1 MAKSAHTTVGKQ
13 KRYADQIPKKPA
25 RTFRDLRIAA
35 MAGDRAAMR
44 ALLRRHGFV
53 ELASEIRR
61 DKPIPSRV
69 AKMIAACTAGTGT
82 HDQPGSWDFINDRGE
97 IESLLLDP
105 PPQGTVRRAPV
116 FED

>member
-1 MAKSAHTTVGKQ
+1 MGKLETDAT
-13 KRYADQIPKKPA
+13 KKGTKFVPLPKG
-25 RTFRDLRIAA
+25 RTIRDLRIAA

-44 ALLRRHGFV
+44 ALLRRHGFLG
-53 ELASEIRR
+53 LASEIRR
-61 DKPIPSRV
+61 GKPVPNRV

-82 HDQPGSWDFINDRGE
+82 HDQPGSWEFINDRGE

-105 PPQGTVRRAPV
+105 PPLPMVRTPPV

>member
-1 MAKSAHTTVGKQ
+1 M
-13 KRYADQIPKKPA
+13 
-25 RTFRDLRIAA
+25 
-35 MAGDRAAMR
+35 
-44 ALLRRHGFV
+44 

-61 DKPIPSRV
+61 GKPIPNRV

-82 HDQPGSWDFINDRGE
+82 YDQPGSWEFINDRGE

-105 PPQGTVRRAPV
+105 PPQGAARRHPPV